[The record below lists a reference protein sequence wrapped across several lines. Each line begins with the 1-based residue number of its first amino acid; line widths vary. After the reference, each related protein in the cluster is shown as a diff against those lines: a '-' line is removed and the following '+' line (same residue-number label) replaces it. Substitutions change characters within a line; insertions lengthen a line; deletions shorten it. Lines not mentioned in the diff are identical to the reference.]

1 MMHEHGKSDGPKVPA
16 NPSNKTEQ
24 PAAERGE
31 GRGPAKGKPL
41 QQTTR
46 RTQGWESVPH
56 ALQRIRQVAMT
67 DRKMRFT
74 SLMHHIYHPDTLREA
89 YFNLKRDAAPGV
101 DGQTWQQYGR
111 DLEANLQALSARLK
125 RGAYRAKPARRVYI
139 PKPDGR
145 QRPLGVT
152 TLEDKIVQ
160 RATTAVMNAIYEVDF
175 LGFSYGFRPGRSQH
189 NALDALYV
197 GLLTRK
203 VNWVLD
209 ADIRGFFDAIN
220 REWLMKFVEHRI
232 ADPRVGRLIRKWLKA
247 GVLEDGVRTQS
258 DTGTVQGGSI
268 SPLLA
273 NIYLHY
279 VFDLWIQQWRK
290 TQANGDIIVV
300 RYADDF
306 IVGFQHRTEA
316 EKFLTALRERFA
328 KFGLE
333 LHPDKTRLIEFGP
346 WAALNRQKRGLGK
359 PETFNFLGF
368 THICAKK
375 RDGKNF
381 TVLRQTMPK
390 RLKAKLAEIKAELQ
404 RRMHE
409 SIPEVGKWLGTVV
422 AGHLRYYGVPQNGPA
437 LGRFRY
443 WVCWLWQRAVSRRSQ
458 RARLTWDRMARLIAC
473 YIPPVRI
480 HHPYPLYRL
489 GVITQGKSRMR

>member
-1 MMHEHGKSDGPKVPA
+1 MQRGLWLGEKSRMSRVAPV
-16 NPSNKTEQ
+16 
-24 PAAERGE
+24 RFCE
-31 GRGPAKGKPL
+31 G
-41 QQTTR
+41 
-46 RTQGWESVPH
+46 
-56 ALQRIRQVAMT
+56 
-67 DRKMRFT
+67 
-74 SLMHHIYHPDTLREA
+74 
-89 YFNLKRDAAPGV
+89 
-101 DGQTWQQYGR
+101 
-111 DLEANLQALSARLK
+111 
-125 RGAYRAKPARRVYI
+125 
-139 PKPDGR
+139 
-145 QRPLGVT
+145 LGV
-152 TLEDKIVQ
+152 KFP
-160 RATTAVMNAIYEVDF
+160 RAT
-175 LGFSYGFRPGRSQH
+175 
-189 NALDALYV
+189 
-197 GLLTRK
+197 
-203 VNWVLD
+203 
-209 ADIRGFFDAIN
+209 
-220 REWLMKFVEHRI
+220 
-232 ADPRVGRLIRKWLKA
+232 RL
-247 GVLEDGVRTQS
+247 
-258 DTGTVQGGSI
+258 
-268 SPLLA
+268 
-273 NIYLHY
+273 
-279 VFDLWIQQWRK
+279 
-290 TQANGDIIVV
+290 
-300 RYADDF
+300 

-390 RLKAKLAEIKAELQ
+390 RLKAKLAETKAELQ

>member
-1 MMHEHGKSDGPKVPA
+1 MMHEHGKSDGPVVPA
-16 NPSNKTEQ
+16 KPSNKTEQ
-24 PAAERGE
+24 PAAERAE
-31 GRGPAKGKPL
+31 GRGSAKGKPL

-46 RTQGWESVPH
+46 RTQGWESVTQ
-56 ALQRIRQVAMT
+56 ALQRIRQLAMT

-74 SLMHHIYHPDTLREA
+74 SLMHHICNPATLREA
-89 YFNLKRDAAPGV
+89 YFSLKRHAAPGV
-101 DGQTWQQYGR
+101 DGQTWQQYGQNV
-111 DLEANLQALSARLK
+111 EANLQELSAQLK
-125 RGAYRAKPARRVYI
+125 RGAYRAKPARRAYI

-160 RATTAVMNAIYEVDF
+160 RATTEVLNAIYEADF

-209 ADIRGFFDAIN
+209 ADIRGFFEAIN
-220 REWLMKFVEHRI
+220 HEWLMKFVEHRI

-279 VFDLWIQQWRK
+279 VFDLWVQQWRK
-290 TQANGDIIVV
+290 TQATGDVIVV

-306 IVGFQHRTEA
+306 IVGFQHRAEA

-346 WAALNRQKRGLGK
+346 WAANNRRKGGLGK

-375 RDGKNF
+375 RGGKNF
-381 TVLRQTMPK
+381 TVLRQTMPT
-390 RLKAKLAEIKAELQ
+390 RLKAKLAEVKAELR
-404 RRMHE
+404 RRMHT
-409 SIPEVGKWLGTVV
+409 SIPEVGQWLGTVV
-422 AGHLRYYGVPQNGPA
+422 AGHCRYYGVPMNGPA
-437 LGRFRY
+437 LGRFRF
-443 WVCWLWQRAVSRRSQ
+443 WVNWLWQRALSRRSQ
-458 RARLTWDRMARLIAC
+458 RGRVTWDRMARLIAR
-473 YIPPVRI
+473 YIPPARI